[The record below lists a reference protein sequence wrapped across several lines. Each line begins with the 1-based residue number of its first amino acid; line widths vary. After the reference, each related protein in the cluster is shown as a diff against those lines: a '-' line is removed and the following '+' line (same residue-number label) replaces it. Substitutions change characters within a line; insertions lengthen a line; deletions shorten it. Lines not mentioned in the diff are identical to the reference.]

1 MLWYYKVA
9 QDKEV
14 SVLKCELTA
23 SRLREALTEAGLRP
37 QELSDLSGVNKAS
50 ISQYLNGSHAPSNIS
65 SGKIGK
71 VLRVEPM
78 WLMGFDVPKKK
89 ELSSDEASKDLELV
103 KKISLLS
110 ERDKE
115 VVLDMVN
122 LMISRKEK

>member
-1 MLWYYKVA
+1 M
-9 QDKEV
+9 
-14 SVLKCELTA
+14 KCELTA

-103 KKISLLS
+103 RKISLLS